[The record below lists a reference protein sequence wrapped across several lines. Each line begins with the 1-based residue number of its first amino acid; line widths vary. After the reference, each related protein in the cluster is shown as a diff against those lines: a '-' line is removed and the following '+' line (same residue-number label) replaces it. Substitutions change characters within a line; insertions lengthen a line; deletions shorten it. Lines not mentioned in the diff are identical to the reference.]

1 MVEQAMRFS
10 KTHEWAR
17 SEGEVVVVGITEYA
31 VEQLNKEIV
40 FVELPPVGKTIKQ
53 GETFGVV
60 EAVKTAADL
69 YAPLSGTVEEIN
81 SVVSEEPSLLA
92 QDPVNSGWLIKIRPS
107 QPAEWDALLTAEQYK
122 KLLEEEGHH

>member
-1 MVEQAMRFS
+1 MSCQEIRFS

-17 SEGEVVVVGITEYA
+17 ADGELATIGITDYA

-40 FVELPPVGKTIKQ
+40 YVELPPLGKTVKQ

-69 YAPLSGTVEEIN
+69 YAPLSGTVEEVN
-81 SVVSEEPSLLA
+81 STISEDPSPLC
-92 QDPVNSGWLIKIRPS
+92 QDPQGEGWLIKIRPAD
-107 QPAEWDALLTAEQYK
+107 PAEWGRLMNADDYK
-122 KLLEEEGHH
+122 KFVEEEGHH